1 MSGLDIEALL
11 DSAAQAAEPD
21 RSRSGRSVDGD
32 DRHKRERHDRRE
44 RDRDRD
50 RDDSRD
56 RDRDRDRDR
65 KRRERSRDR
74 GRRDR
79 DPDPDEQMSPHSE
92 RGSAHGSHRSSR
104 RRSRS
109 REGDRRHS
117 RRDRHRDSPGEE
129 DAHRASGG
137 DYYRAGRRDRSHAGS
152 PDGDR
157 YYRPTGR
164 GGRDERH
171 DERHDERPRD
181 PRRDRE
187 RDRDQHGRDGGR
199 ARSRSPKPRRS
210 KSTSPQPTED
220 ERDRRTV
227 FVQQLAARLRTK
239 ELIAF
244 FEKVGPV
251 KEAQIVKDRVS
262 GRSKGVGYVEF
273 KQEESVQKA
282 IQLTGQKLLGI
293 PIIAQLTEAEKNRQ
307 ARTGDTSAQGN
318 PNHVPF
324 HRLYVGN
331 IHFSI
336 TESDLQNVFE
346 PFGELEFVQLQKE
359 EQGRSRGYGFVQ
371 FRDPAQAREALDK
384 MNGFDLAGRPIRVGL
399 GNDKFTPESTANLLQ
414 RFQGQNGDQRT
425 FQGSAFSGHGGRGAQ
440 AGGAGGAFDRAGGR
454 DSDKGAG
461 GASALDDTDVAGVNF
476 NNYSRDALMR
486 KLARTEPAPGE
497 ANGAGDEARAIIAKP
512 KSDVKPLAVKV
523 DMASRCVVLKNM
535 FDPAEEEGDAWMKEL
550 EDDVRAE
557 CEDKYGHVVHIALDP
572 NSQGD
577 IYLKFDRVQGGENAI
592 KGLNGRFFGGR
603 QISATPVVDAV
614 YGSLFSRTKA
624 I

>member
-1 MSGLDIEALL
+1 MSGIDVEALL
-11 DSAAQAAEPD
+11 DSTADPGQDTSKSPETSDLKDNEVDKKKD
-21 RSRSGRSVDGD
+21 RDGR
-32 DRHKRERHDRRE
+32 
-44 RDRDRD
+44 RDRDG
-50 RDDSRD
+50 SRD
-56 RDRDRDRDR
+56 RDRDRDR
-65 KRRERSRDR
+65 RRRDRSRDR
-74 GRRDR
+74 RRERDADGDEEMKSPKSDR
-79 DPDPDEQMSPHSE
+79 A
-92 RGSAHGSHRSSR
+92 SANGSHRSR
-104 RRSRS
+104 KRSRS
-109 REGDRRHS
+109 RDSERKRS
-117 RRDRHRDSPGEE
+117 RCDRDRDRDRD
-129 DAHRASGG
+129 DAYRSSGG
-137 DYYRAGRRDRSHAGS
+137 GGDFYRGGGRTRSRSRS
-152 PDGDR
+152 PLDDR

-164 GGRDERH
+164 ARRDGDDRD
-171 DERHDERPRD
+171 DEKRRS
-181 PRRDRE
+181 RRDRDS
-187 RDRDQHGRDGGR
+187 RR
-199 ARSRSPKPRRS
+199 RSPS
-210 KSTSPQPTED
+210 KTPEPQLTED

-273 KQEESVQKA
+273 KNEESVPLA

-307 ARTGDTSAQGN
+307 ARN
-318 PNHVPF
+318 PDAHSNNNQQSIPF

-346 PFGELEFVQLQKE
+346 PFGELDFVQLQRE
-359 EQGRSRGYGFVQ
+359 EAGRSKGYGFVQ
-371 FRDPAQAREALDK
+371 FRDPNQAREALEK

-399 GNDKFTPESTANLLQ
+399 GNDKFSHDPAQLMQRLQ
-414 RFQGQNGDQRT
+414 QQGHN
-425 FQGSAFSGHGGRGAQ
+425 QGSSYSHHGGRGANT
-440 AGGAGGAFDRAGGR
+440 GGSSGGNFDRAGGR
-454 DSDKGAG
+454 DNDKGAG

-486 KLARTEPAPGE
+486 KLARTDEPAAEPAP
-497 ANGAGDEARAIIAKP
+497 DEKRKAPKARTEAKP
-512 KSDVKPLAVKV
+512 LPVTVN
-523 DMASRCVVLKNM
+523 MASRCVLLRNM
-535 FDPAEEEGDAWMKEL
+535 FDPAQEEGESWVKEL

-557 CEDKYGHVVHIALDP
+557 CEEKYGHVVHISLDP
-572 NSQGD
+572 NTQGD

-603 QISATPVVDAV
+603 QISAQPVVDAV
-614 YGSLFSRTKA
+614 YSSLFSRTKA